1 MLAEQVQA
9 NAADECSDKA
19 QLSSPFHF
27 EGGNYDEEI
36 PNFCSQS
43 SISLECQ
50 SEISCHLDFFL
61 NNGTT
66 GPNTYG
72 KLSPLI
78 DQNVNSGSVAAQQP
92 FTLSPLDEF
101 DEEYENPLNKGMMID
116 STATGFT
123 WSKARGEVNASMKPG
138 TMLLSAE
145 GDLLVKD
152 ESVPDEH
159 HNLDNIYVGLDSS
172 GATRALN
179 NL

>member
-1 MLAEQVQA
+1 
-9 NAADECSDKA
+9 
-19 QLSSPFHF
+19 
-27 EGGNYDEEI
+27 
-36 PNFCSQS
+36 
-43 SISLECQ
+43 
-50 SEISCHLDFFL
+50 
-61 NNGTT
+61 
-66 GPNTYG
+66 
-72 KLSPLI
+72 
-78 DQNVNSGSVAAQQP
+78 
-92 FTLSPLDEF
+92 
-101 DEEYENPLNKGMMID
+101 MMID